1 MGVQKIEDYVYF
13 APTRDRRYLSRQAA
27 INAEAKAIILKK
39 HSTEPERYKTMHR
52 RMCRLLKK
60 SVYVMSMDMAAPD
73 PTFLQSNVESSVEAL
88 IEDRKLRYCADSV
101 EFVEG
106 LKVGL
111 EIAGL
116 YGNDIKELYSK
127 SIAAA

>member
-1 MGVQKIEDYVYF
+1 MAITKIEDYVYF
-13 APTRDRRYLSRQAA
+13 APTKNRRYLSRQAA
-27 INAEAKAIILKK
+27 IKAEAKAIILKK
-39 HSTEPERYKTMHR
+39 HSSKPERFETMHR
-52 RMCRLLKK
+52 RMCRILKK
-60 SVYVMSMDMAAPD
+60 SVYVMSVDMAAPD

-88 IEDRKLRYCADSV
+88 IEDRKLRYCADSL

-106 LKVGL
+106 LKIGL